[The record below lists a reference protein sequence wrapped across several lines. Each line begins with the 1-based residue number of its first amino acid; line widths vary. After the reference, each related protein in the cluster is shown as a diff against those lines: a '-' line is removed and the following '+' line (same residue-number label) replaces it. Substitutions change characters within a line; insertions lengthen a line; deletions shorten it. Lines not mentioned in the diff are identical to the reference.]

1 MYHECR
7 WSVER
12 LLLGVAKPLGF
23 CPKVAWNISSPT
35 TRLCLWMFKFESCR
49 PQWRKISLLLNNCHG
64 GKKKSANMF
73 SVSINRVPG
82 MKWTQWVMTRF
93 FFFYNSLAGRVQ
105 SRHVNCFEF
114 WTYSSCVD
122 LSFRCD
128 TWVRT
133 CGVLDVVSLAEV
145 TADTAEHE
153 TNPFSHFI
161 QSRQSDQPYALF
173 S

>member
-1 MYHECR
+1 
-7 WSVER
+7 
-12 LLLGVAKPLGF
+12 
-23 CPKVAWNISSPT
+23 
-35 TRLCLWMFKFESCR
+35 
-49 PQWRKISLLLNNCHG
+49 
-64 GKKKSANMF
+64 
-73 SVSINRVPG
+73 
-82 MKWTQWVMTRF
+82 MTRF

-161 QSRQSDQPYALF
+161 QSRQSDQPFALF
-173 S
+173 SEPLLGERKQAGVRNIRSASWIVSVTTEPKRTYGTD